1 MPSATPARTVADR
14 CRKATFKA
22 PGVTCPWHGADFDLK
37 TGAVLGP
44 PAQKRVPSYKVVVE
58 GDDIKVEV

>member
-22 PGVTCPWHGADFDLK
+22 PGHLSVARYGFRPDNRRCFGAASAEGRSKL
-37 TGAVLGP
+37 
-44 PAQKRVPSYKVVVE
+44 QSRVE
-58 GDDIKVEV
+58 GGDIKVEV